1 MSYNV
6 GTSDYAKRRIQPWDI
21 WEEYQL
27 DPWDADIVKRVLR
40 TKDGE
45 DPRLDYEKIIHICK
59 KKIDMINKMEKDV
72 CPTSS
77 HPCVRILLDGVG
89 ILPQKATDGSAGYDL
104 FAPYHVLIKPG
115 RNVVPLGFRMALPVG
130 IGATPNPRSGFTL
143 KGFEGYKDWQC
154 TVSIDQQ
161 TFQPNGE
168 PSRMNADVCW
178 GLIDMDYRG
187 NCGVLVISHENE
199 PFLLARGTRFAQM
212 CFQYYETVDFIQVG
226 ELDETERGCGG
237 FNSTGTK

>member
-21 WEEYQL
+21 WEEYKL

-40 TKDGE
+40 TKEGE
-45 DPRLDYEKIIHICK
+45 DPCLDYEKIIHICK
-59 KKIDMINKMEKDV
+59 KKIDMIKNKKQKGDN
-72 CPTSS
+72 PDL
-77 HPCVRILLDGVG
+77 HPSVRIVLQEGG
-89 ILPQKATDGSAGYDL
+89 ILPRKATDGSAGYDL
-104 FAPYHVLIKPG
+104 FAPSHALIKPG
-115 RNVVPLGFRMALPVG
+115 RNIVPLGFRMALPMG

-143 KGFEGYKDWQC
+143 KGFEGYKDW
-154 TVSIDQQ
+154 TASLSIDQQ
-161 TFQPNGE
+161 IFEPIGE

-187 NCGVLVISHENE
+187 NCGVLVISHEKE

-212 CFQYYETVDFIQVG
+212 CFQYYETVDFTPVE
-226 ELDETERGCGG
+226 ELDDTERGCGG